1 MEIMRPS
8 SPMLYRPSAMVA
20 MAGSSDHP
28 PYVDGGITGISPTQ
42 YHLFGEPDKVRAR
55 VARAPT
61 TLCAL
66 RSVAMHRRS
75 SLPLEPPSSSRHCFV
90 FWCASCHTAG
100 ALAVHRH
107 CVCLLGFA
115 PQVAAMRADPI

>member
-28 PYVDGGITGISPTQ
+28 PYVDGGITGISPAQ

-55 VARAPT
+55 EACAPT
-61 TLCAL
+61 VLWVL

-75 SLPLEPPSSSRHCFV
+75 
-90 FWCASCHTAG
+90 A
-100 ALAVHRH
+100 
-107 CVCLLGFA
+107 
-115 PQVAAMRADPI
+115 